1 MDKTELLEKAPVHK
15 AVISMAGP
23 TILSMIVII
32 LYNMADTFFVGQ
44 TGNSLYV
51 SAVSLASPVFLIF
64 TAFTSMFGA
73 GGSSVISRSLG
84 MGNPERAKRVSAFV
98 CYASIIFGVLMSAVV
113 LIGMEPLLKFVGTD
127 ADTHDL
133 VKEYL
138 TWIGLGATFSIFS
151 GAFSNII
158 RSEGASRD
166 AMIGNIAGSVTNI
179 ILDPIM
185 ILWLNMGVQ
194 GAAIAT
200 VIGNMVACLIYVS
213 YFFRKPTQ
221 LSISPKDFHP
231 NLKLA
236 WEVVSIGFPSA
247 ATSLLSTLANVLM
260 NRTLV
265 VYSNNAVAGMGVAMK
280 INTVA
285 VYVLLGLGTGIQPLI
300 GYNYGS
306 GNRKRLMDIFKF
318 SSIASVVLG
327 SVITA
332 FMVILRT
339 PIIRAF
345 IPDPEVVAYG
355 TQMLVALQLAGP
367 ILGLVF
373 IGANTIQAMGKA
385 LAAFILNLLRQGIFL
400 IPTIFILN
408 HFFGLNGVVYSNPL
422 ADYLAVIVSYIV
434 CIKYIRQM
442 EKPDFSSETIAN

>member
-1 MDKTELLEKAPVHK
+1 MGRATLRGRVAF
-15 AVISMAGP
+15 A
-23 TILSMIVII
+23 
-32 LYNMADTFFVGQ
+32 
-44 TGNSLYV
+44 
-51 SAVSLASPVFLIF
+51 VFL
-64 TAFTSMFGA
+64 
-73 GGSSVISRSLG
+73 SRLV
-84 MGNPERAKRVSAFV
+84 N
-98 CYASIIFGVLMSAVV
+98 FGVDP
-113 LIGMEPLLKFVGTD
+113 GK
-127 ADTHDL
+127 TH
-133 VKEYL
+133 
-138 TWIGLGATFSIFS
+138 
-151 GAFSNII
+151 
-158 RSEGASRD
+158 
-166 AMIGNIAGSVTNI
+166 
-179 ILDPIM
+179 
-185 ILWLNMGVQ
+185 
-194 GAAIAT
+194 
-200 VIGNMVACLIYVS
+200 
-213 YFFRKPTQ
+213 
-221 LSISPKDFHP
+221 
-231 NLKLA
+231 
-236 WEVVSIGFPSA
+236 
-247 ATSLLSTLANVLM
+247 NVLM

-265 VYSNNAVAGMGVAMK
+265 AYSNNAVAGMGVAMK

-306 GNRKRLMDIFKF
+306 GNRKRLMDIFTF

-332 FMVILRT
+332 VMVILRT

-434 CIKYIRQM
+434 CIKYIKQM
-442 EKPDFSSETIAN
+442 EQSAFSS